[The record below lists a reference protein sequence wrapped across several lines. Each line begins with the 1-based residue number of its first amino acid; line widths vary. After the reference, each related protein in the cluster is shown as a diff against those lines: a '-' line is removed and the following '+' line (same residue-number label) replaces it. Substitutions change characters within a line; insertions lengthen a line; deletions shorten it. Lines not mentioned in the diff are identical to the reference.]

1 MIEEGLQNILD
12 FIFYTNGVTETALIK
27 LSLFLMVFF
36 AVFKGTERV
45 FRNQKRA
52 IPMLIAAIIAF
63 TGIRLMPEEWL
74 TIVSGAYGLIIGLA
88 LVLGPYILISIIC
101 DLIRVRGAIKWILVI
116 AAYAAI
122 IYCLP
127 AFGLPEFGSEMLNT
141 LFRYASDNR
150 PMAALMFMVV
160 LVIIIYVRRKMGTG
174 SFLGSVGRAGTGAV
188 RGTGSSAM
196 RGMRYLGG
204 GAASGFGAGSAAG
217 TGWFQ
222 RRAQAQRAKKEAM
235 AEIARKR

>member
-12 FIFYTNGVTETALIK
+12 FIFYTNGVTEIALIK

-36 AVFKGTERV
+36 AVFKGAEKV

-52 IPMLIAAIIAF
+52 IPMLIAAIISF

-74 TIVSGAYGLIIGLA
+74 TVVSGAYGLIIGLA

-101 DLIRVRGAIKWILVI
+101 DLIRVRGFIKWVLVI
-116 AAYAAI
+116 GAYAAI
-122 IYCLP
+122 IYYLP
-127 AFGLPEFGSEMLNT
+127 AFGFPEFGSEMLNT

-150 PMAALMFMVV
+150 PMAALIFMVI
-160 LVIIIYVRRKMGTG
+160 LVILIYTRRKMGSG

-188 RGTGSSAM
+188 RGTGRSAG
-196 RGMRYLGG
+196 RGLGYLTGG
-204 GAASGFGAGSAAG
+204 VASGFGAGAAAG
-217 TGWFQ
+217 KGWFQ
-222 RRAQAQRAKKEAM
+222 RRAMAQKAKKEAM
-235 AEIARKR
+235 AELARRR